1 MTENERLGTPY
12 HLNEGWLCLD
22 FANTANWHARSVPV
36 EELTSY
42 PVLLEW
48 AQRKGV
54 LGSDEAERL
63 LGEASRSPQAA
74 EAALERAIALRE
86 AIYRIFSATVH
97 DLPAPPQDLDFL
109 NAVLAEKLRGLS
121 VAPEASGFVW
131 RWRAEPQS
139 LDGMLGP
146 IARSAAELL
155 TSAALRRVGQCA
167 DDRGCG
173 WLFLDLTKNHS
184 RRWCSMESCGNRAKV
199 MQHYQRKHR
208 PAS

>member
-1 MTENERLGTPY
+1 MTENERLGTHY

-22 FANTANWHARSVPV
+22 FANTANWHASSVPV

-48 AQRKGV
+48 ARGEGIV
-54 LGSDEAERL
+54 SPEEAEGL
-63 LGEASRSPQAA
+63 LAEASRNPQAA

-86 AIYRIFSATVH
+86 AIYRIFSALAH
-97 DLPAPPQDLDFL
+97 DRPAPPEDLAFL
-109 NAVLAEKLRGLS
+109 NGVLAEKLDGLW
-121 VAPEASGFVW
+121 VVGGASGFGW
-131 RWRAEPQS
+131 GWRADPRS
-139 LDGMLGP
+139 LDWFLGP

-155 TSAALRRVGQCA
+155 TSPALARVGQCA

-199 MQHYQRKHR
+199 MQHYQRKHQH
-208 PAS
+208 AS